1 MKSTKIK
8 VQWTPELEQ
17 FLDNG
22 YPEIDKEA
30 ELESLV
36 NEYLSQEISEYLEEN
51 TTDEQKLAFLKDL
64 QDNPDGLASQLITEE
79 IDRMILGK
87 LKRGE
92 NDCKRV

>member
-64 QDNPDGLASQLITEE
+64 QDNPDGLASRLLNEE
-79 IDRMILGK
+79 IDRMILEE
-87 LKRGE
+87 LKSDK
-92 NDCKRV
+92 NQ